1 MNPSSVSL
9 RSSQSKAAV
18 PSSPKLRLQQ
28 REQINPTAHGE
39 PTADPLKPLL
49 QSYRRRVRLW
59 RVQRNWLPSDWFEE
73 IEATQAIAAWQA
85 GRAYDPSS
93 GLQYEVFVYQEVMA
107 RALARYQPRMDVCF
121 TRHFDGRMHQLLA
134 FVNGANDDVIRRKR
148 YGEF

>member
-49 QSYRRRVRLW
+49 RSYRRPVRSW
-59 RVQRNWLPSDWFEE
+59 RVQPNWLPSDWFEE
-73 IEATQAIAAWQA
+73 IEATQAIAAWQVSCT
-85 GRAYDPSS
+85 YDPSS
-93 GLQYEVFVYQEVMA
+93 GLPCEVFVYQKVMA
-107 RALARYQPRMDVCF
+107 RVLARYRQEWTGF

-134 FVNGANDDVIRRKR
+134 FVDGANDDVIGRKR

>member
-1 MNPSSVSL
+1 MDKPTELIIYKPLQAVGAGVPLQRQGRCSNMNPPSVSL

-28 REQINPTAHGE
+28 REQINPTAHAE

-49 QSYRRRVRLW
+49 RSYRRRVRSW
-59 RVQRNWLPSDWFEE
+59 RVQPNWLPSDWFEE

-107 RALARYQPRMDVCF
+107 PALARYRQ
-121 TRHFDGRMHQLLA
+121 
-134 FVNGANDDVIRRKR
+134 
-148 YGEF
+148 